1 MEDFLFYF
9 IAMKKKPSPMK
20 NNQWI
25 YINSVHCPTG
35 FKVPTILK
43 IHFHISGFRTPI
55 SKCTYSYISS
65 TTYIIFIFEKI
76 FFAKFLQRLSN
87 FKSCFRGNPSIRR
100 GQGSGL
106 CSSRGDSISLC
117 LQQNFDEILH
127 SIEMNYLCL
136 MKFAIHFGIRKPMF
150 FCSSFF
156 QKRWI
161 LFFHLLQLQRIRWL
175 MQKSSLFT
183 SSTYKA
189 QPFTSFDGRSLL
201 RNINGTFPWRNCL
214 VH

>member
-1 MEDFLFYF
+1 MEDFLLYF
-9 IAMKKKPSPMK
+9 IAMKKLIQIKK
-20 NNQWI
+20 
-25 YINSVHCPTG
+25 INE
-35 FKVPTILK
+35 FILILK

-55 SKCTYSYISS
+55 SKCTYTYISS
-65 TTYIIFIFEKI
+65 TTYIIFIFWKI

-136 MKFAIHFGIRKPMF
+136 MK
-150 FCSSFF
+150 CSSE
-156 QKRWI
+156 I
-161 LFFHLLQLQRIRWL
+161 CH
-175 MQKSSLFT
+175 
-183 SSTYKA
+183 
-189 QPFTSFDGRSLL
+189 SFW
-201 RNINGTFPWRNCL
+201 N
-214 VH
+214 

>member
-1 MEDFLFYF
+1 MLNPLQIYCKICHIFGIRKPDS
-9 IAMKKKPSPMK
+9 KPS
-20 NNQWI
+20 
-25 YINSVHCPTG
+25 SSRD
-35 FKVPTILK
+35 K

-65 TTYIIFIFEKI
+65 TTYIIFIFEKN

-136 MKFAIHFGIRKPMF
+136 MKFAIHFGIRKPMMF
-150 FCSSFF
+150 FCSFFF
-156 QKRWI
+156 QKTLNFI
-161 LFFHLLQLQRIRWL
+161 FPFASIATNQMTNAKKFVIYFF
-175 MQKSSLFT
+175 
-183 SSTYKA
+183 
-189 QPFTSFDGRSLL
+189 
-201 RNINGTFPWRNCL
+201 N
-214 VH
+214 V